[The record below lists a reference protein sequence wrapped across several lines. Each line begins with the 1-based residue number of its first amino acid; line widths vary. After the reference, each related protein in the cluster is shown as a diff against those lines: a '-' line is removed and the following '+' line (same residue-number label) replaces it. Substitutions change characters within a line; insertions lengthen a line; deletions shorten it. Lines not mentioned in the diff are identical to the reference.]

1 MNRDDIEQLSQ
12 MTGIPF
18 DEIQKKMAKAGLQD
32 EGLLEKARRRK
43 PPSGGSLI
51 PGLGGEPPTDP
62 PTPEAESAPDA
73 PKNTVFGLRVHT
85 GSIGRAVAL
94 QRILQGLDGVSD
106 VRSIG
111 WSGGTGL
118 FNISTSGSY
127 ADVSAAVSEL
137 IKNHEIFSKGK
148 FEITETPHDS
158 RGLASQRRVTS
169 IAGTPPPEPPQPPSS
184 GSPSSGSPSSGP
196 PPSGPPPSGPP
207 PSGSPSQGPSQPPPR
222 GPSPGFDEESS
233 YSDREVKGQRPW
245 FGNSRSLFHRIMRWV
260 LWKITGQKGPNKT
273 SDEEVLNASENMSTP
288 PRKTEAQTP
297 QSPMNRG
304 GSVTPVNRGGSVTP
318 LLPDSQ
324 KVRRRGVDIGDL
336 GKSITENQLVMA
348 IRYLSFRK
356 SYGQLMPTIY
366 LSKSLVDEIQHEFSV
381 TTHELMEEFKDNNIE
396 IKVKE

>member
-12 MTGIPF
+12 MTGVPV
-18 DEIQKKMAKAGLQD
+18 DEILRKMAKAGLQD
-32 EGLLEKARRRK
+32 EDLLEKAPRRRK
-43 PPSGGSLI
+43 PPPGSTPI

-85 GSIGRAVAL
+85 GSVGRAVAL
-94 QRILQGLDGVSD
+94 QRILQSLDGVSD
-106 VRSIG
+106 VHGIG

-148 FEITETPHDS
+148 FEITETPHDY
-158 RGLASQRRVTS
+158 RGLAAHRAVTS

-184 GSPSSGSPSSGP
+184 GPPSSGP

-273 SDEEVLNASENMSTP
+273 SDEEVFNASENMSTP
-288 PRKTEAQTP
+288 PRNPEAQTP

-318 LLPDSQ
+318 LLPDSE
-324 KVRRRGVDIGDL
+324 KVRRRGVDLGDL

-356 SYGQLMPTIY
+356 SYGQSMPTIY
-366 LSKSLVDEIQHEFSV
+366 LSKSLIAEIQHEFSV
-381 TTHELMEEFKDNNIE
+381 TTHELMEEFRDNNIE